1 MSYQR
6 AIPKSV
12 FKARALEFFR
22 EVEQTGDEIVITD
35 RGKPVLRILP
45 FVEESTDDILNSLR
59 NTIVHYE
66 DPLEPTGEEWEAM
79 S

>member
-6 AIPKSV
+6 SIPKSV

-22 EVEQTGDEIVITD
+22 EVELSGDGIVITD
-35 RGKPVLRILP
+35 RGKPVLRIVP
-45 FVEESTDDILNSLR
+45 FVEESTDDILKSLR
-59 NTIVHYE
+59 NTILHYK